1 MGQDLWECSSI
12 CWAGVELY
20 WSFNINTGNTAEGNV
35 WIGNI
40 PLLLSLYFLASWP
53 VLFKVAEHSFG
64 SLWVYFFCQIM
75 ARESCSSQAE
85 SYKLFKNTLMK
96 DWLVKFELSV
106 VSMTAWM
113 IEYNLKIFTFAQ
125 FTWNSLIRFSYK
137 LTYSLL

>member
-12 CWAGVELY
+12 CWAGVDLY
-20 WSFNINTGNTAEGNV
+20 WSFDINTGNTAEGNV

-53 VLFKVAEHSFG
+53 VLFKVAEHRFG
-64 SLWVYFFCQIM
+64 SLWVYFFYQIM

-85 SYKLFKNTLMK
+85 SYKLFKNILMK

-125 FTWNSLIRFSYK
+125 FTWNSLIRFSHK
-137 LTYSLL
+137 LTYTLL